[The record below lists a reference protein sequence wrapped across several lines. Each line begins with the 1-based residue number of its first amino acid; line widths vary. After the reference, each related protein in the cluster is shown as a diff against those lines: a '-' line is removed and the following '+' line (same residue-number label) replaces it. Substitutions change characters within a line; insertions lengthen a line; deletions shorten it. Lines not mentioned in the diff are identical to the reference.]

1 MFAEFSILQRS
12 NSLCS
17 HPFLTSMPSTRKK
30 LIILDGN
37 SLLHRA
43 WHALPPLTKKD
54 GTVVNAAYGFALA
67 IDKILRA
74 RRPEQMGVGCLLPGN
89 VFRREAGM
97 ADEATR
103 VKDPEGLFE

>member
-43 WHALPPLTKKD
+43 WHALPPLTTKD
-54 GTVVNAAYGFALA
+54 GRVVNAAYGFAMA
-67 IDKILRA
+67 IDKILEKHKPDYMVVA
-74 RRPEQMGVGCLLPGN
+74 WDLPGKT
-89 VFRREAGM
+89 FRHEKFEAYK
-97 ADEATR
+97 AQRT
-103 VKDPEGLFE
+103 K